1 MGVMMRDLGKRA
13 SGRVGASRH
22 VIVALSAAALIGVQ
36 FLGSTVPVQAQGKD
50 LSDDSVRALV
60 KYAWVITPPKFT
72 MPNGKEIIVDKKN
85 RDAAMVP
92 IEKARDIIRAGR
104 LSANAQICG
113 LSEAQAA
120 NYQTLIQ
127 RELATKKWSDQQM
140 LFISQLH
147 LFTVMLMT
155 GKVTVVE
162 NEGEKDVVVK
172 DTKIAPPK
180 PATCTDV
187 ERKKVEDQ
195 ITEYIKAEPAA
206 TPPAATPAAAAEP
219 KK

>member
-1 MGVMMRDLGKRA
+1 MGVMTSNSIGRCADRKSGTRRRLG
-13 SGRVGASRH
+13 G
-22 VIVALSAAALIGVQ
+22 VALALLAAAALMPA
-36 FLGSTVPVQAQGKD
+36 PVLAQGKD
-50 LSDDSVRALV
+50 LSDDSVRSLI

-72 MPNGKEIIVDKKN
+72 MPNGKEIIVDKKKP
-85 RDAAMVP
+85 DLAMVP
-92 IEKARDIIRAGR
+92 IEKAREIIRVGR

-113 LSEAQAA
+113 LPEAQAA
-120 NYQTLIQ
+120 NYQTMMG
-127 RELATKKWSDQQM
+127 REQASKKWSDQQM
-140 LFISQLH
+140 LFINQLH

-172 DTKIAPPK
+172 DTKIAPVA
-180 PATCTDV
+180 PATCSDA

-206 TPPAATPAAAAEP
+206 APAAASAPAATAAPA